1 MSMRRR
7 LLVWLL
13 TSVLLGGFVA
23 AGVVFYQARAQS
35 TEFFDYQLRQ
45 LALTLRD
52 RDYSPSQLAEALQ
65 GQEELDFAIQV
76 WGPDGR
82 RLYGT
87 HPHLDLPAPASMGF
101 TDASTPSGRW
111 RVFSIW
117 HRGLTIQVAQHKL
130 AREALAI
137 GAALR
142 TLLPFV
148 LALPLMGLLIWKLV
162 GREVRFLETTAQAVA
177 RRSPDSLEPIEG
189 GAVPDEIRPLVD
201 SLNGL
206 LARLGGALAQQRQ
219 FIADAAHELRTP
231 LTALRL
237 QLSLAQR
244 ATDPA
249 EREKAL
255 ATLGEGITRATH
267 VVEQLLAMARA
278 EPSAETKGPVDL
290 DAVAKAVVEE
300 ARVFSEERGS
310 RLGLDSRPR
319 VEDSRGRLLG
329 NDGKVSGN
337 EGALRIMIENL
348 VDNAIRYASP
358 GEIVVRTRREGDAA
372 VVEVED
378 SGPGIPAG
386 ERERVFDRFYRRE
399 GAEEGGSGLG
409 LAIARRIAE
418 RHGGTVELFDGPD
431 GRGLTAR
438 IRIPLS
444 PA

>member
-1 MSMRRR
+1 
-7 LLVWLL
+7 
-13 TSVLLGGFVA
+13 
-23 AGVVFYQARAQS
+23 VVFYQARQQS
-35 TEFFDYQLRQ
+35 REFFDYQLRQ

-52 RDYSPSQLAEALQ
+52 RDYSPTQLAEALQ
-65 GQEELDFAIQV
+65 GQEDLEFVIQV
-76 WGPDGR
+76 WSPEGR

-87 HPHLDLPAPASMGF
+87 HSHLDLPAPVSTGF
-101 TDASTPSGRW
+101 SDVSTSSGRW
-111 RVFSIW
+111 RMFAIW
-117 HRGLTIQVAQHKL
+117 HRGLTIQVAQHRL
-130 AREALAI
+130 AREALAL

-142 TLLPFV
+142 TLAPFV

-162 GREVRFLETTAQAVA
+162 GREVRFLEVTAQAVA
-177 RRSPDSLEPIEG
+177 RRSPESLEPIED

-278 EPSAETKGPVDL
+278 DPSAGAMAPVGL
-290 DAVAKAVVEE
+290 DAVAREVVEAQSPLAE
-300 ARVFSEERGS
+300 SRGV
-310 RLGLDSRPR
+310 RLGLDSR
-319 VEDSRGRLLG
+319 LG
-329 NDGKVSGN
+329 SIEIVGDRA
-337 EGALRIMIENL
+337 ALRTMIENL
-348 VDNAIRYASP
+348 VDNAVRYGATP
-358 GEIVVRTRREGDAA
+358 VTVRTYRDANHA
-372 VVEVED
+372 IVEIED
-378 SGPGIPAG
+378 SGSGIPAD

-409 LAIARRIAE
+409 LAIVRRIAE
-418 RHGGTVELFDGPD
+418 RHGGTAELSAASN